1 VSSAPRRLATGRG
14 DVGGDE
20 MAVTETEFHAKAE
33 VSLQQIFE
41 SLDASNLD
49 CVDDL
54 GYEDGVLTV
63 KLEGGRTFVINKHYV
78 TRQIWYASPVSGALY
93 FNLQADQT
101 WRTKDAMELGKCFLQ
116 DLIQVCPEAQELD
129 PAKFYA

>member
-1 VSSAPRRLATGRG
+1 
-14 DVGGDE
+14 

-93 FNLQADQT
+93 FNLQAGHSSNAESFSKRSRPRQIRPGEPKMR
-101 WRTKDAMELGKCFLQ
+101 WSWASAFCRT
-116 DLIQVCPEAQELD
+116 
-129 PAKFYA
+129 